1 MKTTTFSYADL
12 EAYRL
17 LSRAGIFPMT
27 TDTGKT
33 AIDAGNYIIQLAEK
47 IKCERL
53 ALAMQR

>member
-1 MKTTTFSYADL
+1 MNSTTFSYADL

-27 TDTGKT
+27 TDAGKT
-33 AIDAGNYIIQLAEK
+33 ALDAGNYIIQLAERVK
-47 IKCERL
+47 SERL